1 MKESRKVRWNVL
13 STIEYVCTHIKG
25 KKLKYEKTPKL
36 EKYLDRLSLYFGGV
50 NEIQVIFLCACTD
63 IILSKSN
70 DCICDYWGI
79 TPLKYY
85 RFNKE
90 IEDLVKRGFIYFNL
104 NKDGHS
110 SYDFEDD
117 ILYFILH
124 NTEINIE
131 EEQIDSISFVTKIR
145 DILGGYDNEYKTW
158 TQQITAVYEIEKK
171 YSDLQFIKDVK
182 KQFKDRYERF
192 CFYCICYDYQ
202 DGANTKVQPLCTI
215 VYNHSKVQMIKQFLE
230 GDYPLLKR
238 GFIDFVVKGNL
249 LDSTVTITEKSKDIF
264 LGEDKYLY
272 ERTVN
277 EKSLIFPDKIISKQL
292 FYSKDNKTQI
302 NMLYS
307 LLTTENFINIQKSLK
322 NKGFPTGI
330 CILLYG
336 SPGTGKTE
344 SVYQIAKTT
353 NRQIFHVDI
362 SQTKSCW
369 FGESEK
375 KIQEI
380 FDNYKRMCERF
391 RISGKNDTP
400 ILLFNEADAII
411 QKRTEFHGGGVE
423 KTENAM
429 QNILL
434 ENLEKFDGIM
444 IATTN
449 LEINMDAAFER
460 RFLYKIKFE
469 NPTLEAKTAIW
480 QSKLNWL
487 PDEQAKQL
495 ASEYNFSG
503 GEIDN
508 VVRKAT
514 MEEILNGSK
523 VTLNRLEE
531 LCNSEKLISSNSGRK
546 MGFCM

>member
-1 MKESRKVRWNVL
+1 MKEPRKVRWNVL
-13 STIEYVCTHIKG
+13 AAIEYVCKQTEG
-25 KKLKYEKTPKL
+25 KKLKYENTPRMQKCL
-36 EKYLDRLSLYFGGV
+36 EHLKIYFGGINETQVIILCGLLDINFSRVSDMTISKYLDISSLNYL
-50 NEIQVIFLCACTD
+50 Q
-63 IILSKSN
+63 
-70 DCICDYWGI
+70 
-79 TPLKYY
+79 
-85 RFNKE
+85 
-90 IEDLVKRGFIYFNL
+90 
-104 NKDGHS
+104 
-110 SYDFEDD
+110 
-117 ILYFILH
+117 H
-124 NTEINIE
+124 NTEIE
-131 EEQIDSISFVTKIR
+131 ELSQKNLITVSITNTGHFYSF
-145 DILGGYDNEYKTW
+145 NEDV
-158 TQQITAVYEIEKK
+158 ITAILRNQEIHHKEVKYDAVSFTKK
-171 YSDLQFIKDVK
+171 IKDIIDGWKDYETKMRECYDFETKHQDIPFVK
-182 KQFKDRYERF
+182 DINDCIKSYKDRY
-192 CFYCICYDYQ
+192 CLYTLCYYYTH
-202 DGANTKVQPLCTI
+202 GWHANLQTLFLS
-215 VYNHSKVQMIKQFLE
+215 VYDSTEGPRNMELMITGKHKLYKNE
-230 GDYPLLKR
+230 
-238 GFIDFVVKGNL
+238 FIDFVNKGNVI
-249 LDSTVTITEKSKDIF
+249 DSTITITEKTKQIY
-264 LGEDKYLY
+264 LGDKAYLY
-272 ERTVN
+272 EPKLDER
-277 EKSLIFPDKIISKQL
+277 SLIIPDSIVSKKL
-292 FYSKDNKTQI
+292 FYSDENQNQI

-307 LLTTENFINIQKSLK
+307 SLSKENLNNIQNGLK
-322 NKGFPTGI
+322 AKGFPTGI

-336 SPGTGKTE
+336 APGTGKTE
-344 SVYQIAKTT
+344 SVYQIAKAT
-353 NRQIFHVDI
+353 NREIIHVDI

-369 FGESEK
+369 LGESERL
-375 KIQEI
+375 IQKI
-380 FDNYKRMCERF
+380 FDDYKNMCQKLKLN
-391 RISGKNDTP
+391 GKNDCP

-411 QKRTEFHGGGVE
+411 QKRTEFRGGGAE

-495 ASEYNFSG
+495 ANEYNFSG

-531 LCNSEKLISSNSGRK
+531 LCNSEKFISSNSGRK

>member
-1 MKESRKVRWNVL
+1 MKEPRKVRWNVL

-25 KKLKYEKTPKL
+25 KQLKYEKTPKFQ
-36 EKYLDRLSLYFGGV
+36 KYLERLSLYFGGV

-63 IILSKSN
+63 IILSKSSTG
-70 DCICDYWGI
+70 ICEYWGI
-79 TPLKYY
+79 SPLKYY
-85 RFNKE
+85 RYNKE
-90 IEDLVKRGFIYFNL
+90 IEDLERRGFIYFKL
-104 NKDGHS
+104 EKDGHS
-110 SYDFEDD
+110 TYDFKDD
-117 ILYFILH
+117 ILSFILH

-131 EEQIDSISFVTKIR
+131 EERVDSIAFVTKIR
-145 DILGGYDNEYKTW
+145 DILEGYEDQFKTW
-158 TQQITAVYEIEKK
+158 NQQITAVYETEKR
-171 YSDLQFIKDVK
+171 YSDLKFVKDVK

-192 CFYCICYDYQ
+192 CFYCICYNYQ
-202 DGANTKVQPLCTI
+202 DGGSTKIQPLCAN
-215 VYNHSKVQMIKQFLE
+215 VYNHSKVMMIKQFLS

-249 LDSTVTITEKSKDIF
+249 LDSTVTITEKSKDLF

-277 EKSLIFPDKIISKQL
+277 EKSLIIPDQIVSKQL
-292 FYSKDNKTQI
+292 FYSKDNQTQI
-302 NMLYS
+302 NALYS
-307 LLTTENFINIQKSLK
+307 SLTTENLVSIQNGLK
-322 NKGFPTGI
+322 AKGFPTGI

-336 SPGTGKTE
+336 APGTGKTE
-344 SVYQIAKTT
+344 SVYQIAKVT
-353 NRQIFHVDI
+353 NRKIYHVDI

-380 FDNYKRMCERF
+380 FDNYKRMCERL
-391 RISGKNDTP
+391 RIAGRKDTP
-400 ILLFNEADAII
+400 ILLFNEADAIL
-411 QKRTEFHGGGVE
+411 QKRTEFRGGGAE

-469 NPTLEAKTAIW
+469 NPTIEAKTAIW

-487 PDEQAKQL
+487 PEEQAKQL
-495 ASEYNFSG
+495 ANEYNFSG

-523 VTLNRLEE
+523 VTMNRLEE

>member
-1 MKESRKVRWNVL
+1 MKEPRKIRWNVL

-25 KKLKYEKTPKL
+25 KKLKYKKTPKL

-70 DCICDYWGI
+70 DYICNYWGI
-79 TPLKYY
+79 SPLKYY
-85 RFNKE
+85 QYNKD

-145 DILGGYDNEYKTW
+145 DILEGYDNEYKTW

-215 VYNHSKVQMIKQFLE
+215 VYNHSKVQMIKHFLE

-238 GFIDFVVKGNL
+238 GFIDFVVKGNV

-292 FYSKDNKTQI
+292 FYSKENKTQI

-307 LLTTENFINIQKSLK
+307 LLTTENYINIQKSLK

-531 LCNSEKLISSNSGRK
+531 LCNSEKLISNSGRK

>member
-1 MKESRKVRWNVL
+1 M
-13 STIEYVCTHIKG
+13 
-25 KKLKYEKTPKL
+25 
-36 EKYLDRLSLYFGGV
+36 
-50 NEIQVIFLCACTD
+50 
-63 IILSKSN
+63 
-70 DCICDYWGI
+70 
-79 TPLKYY
+79 
-85 RFNKE
+85 
-90 IEDLVKRGFIYFNL
+90 
-104 NKDGHS
+104 
-110 SYDFEDD
+110 
-117 ILYFILH
+117 
-124 NTEINIE
+124 
-131 EEQIDSISFVTKIR
+131 
-145 DILGGYDNEYKTW
+145 
-158 TQQITAVYEIEKK
+158 
-171 YSDLQFIKDVK
+171 QFIKDVK

-202 DGANTKVQPLCTI
+202 DGSYTRVQPLCTN
-215 VYNHSKVQMIKQFLE
+215 VYNHSKVLMIKQFLE

-277 EKSLIFPDKIISKQL
+277 EKSLIFPDKIISKTL
-292 FYSKDNKTQI
+292 FFSKENQTQI

-531 LCNSEKLISSNSGRK
+531 LCNSEKFISNSGRK